1 MSTDESLDHE
11 VREELEL
18 DFDDLMTG

>member
-1 MSTDESLDHE
+1 MTSEDSLDHDIK
-11 VREELEL
+11 EELEL